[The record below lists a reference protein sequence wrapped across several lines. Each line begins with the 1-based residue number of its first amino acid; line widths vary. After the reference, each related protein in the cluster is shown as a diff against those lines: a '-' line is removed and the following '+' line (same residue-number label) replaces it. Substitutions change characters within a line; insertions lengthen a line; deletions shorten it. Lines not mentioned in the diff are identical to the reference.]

1 MLSFTLRR
9 LLEAIPVI
17 LLVTLIVFLLN
28 AAIPGN
34 PGRIRMGQRAES
46 AQVDAYNESRGYNR
60 SLPEQ
65 YGRYLWRLF
74 RHFDLGESDVKAGKS
89 VNEILGEAF
98 FVTLRL
104 AFLSMIVALF
114 VGIGAGVL
122 SAVHSRS
129 VIDYVSMLVAIIGVS
144 MPVFWLGR
152 LMIIYVAPIL
162 DLPRTGFNDQNWAT
176 MLASLAMPATA
187 LGLLSSATIARL
199 SRSAM
204 LDVLTQDYIRTAR
217 SKGLAES
224 VVILKHAM
232 RNAAIPI
239 VTVVGNSFGYL
250 LVGAVLTETVFALP
264 GLGREVVEAIKQRD
278 RELVTGGILLMSFV
292 FVGVNLLVDL
302 SYAWFDPRVRDDRN

>member
-34 PGRIRMGQRAES
+34 PGRIRMGQRAEP
-46 AQVDAYNESRGYNR
+46 AQVDAYNELRGYNDP
-60 SLPEQ
+60 LAVQ

-74 RHFDLGESDVKAGKS
+74 TSFDLGESDVKAGKS
-89 VNEILGEAF
+89 VNEILGDAF

-104 AFLSMIVALF
+104 AFLSMLVALV

-122 SAVHSRS
+122 SAVHSRT

-144 MPVFWLGR
+144 MPVFWLGI
-152 LMIIYVAPIL
+152 LMIIYVAPIV
-162 DLPRTGFNDQNWAT
+162 DLPRTGFNDENWAT
-176 MLASLAMPATA
+176 MLTSLAMPATA

>member
-1 MLSFTLRR
+1 VLSFTLRR

-17 LLVTLIVFLLN
+17 LMVTLIVFLLN

-34 PGRIRMGQRAES
+34 PGRIRMGQRAEP
-46 AQVDAYNESRGYNR
+46 AQVDAYNESRGYNDA
-60 SLPEQ
+60 LPVQ

-74 RHFDLGESDVKAGKS
+74 TRFDLGESDVKAGKS

-122 SAVHSRS
+122 SAVHSRT

-144 MPVFWLGR
+144 MPVFWLGI
-152 LMIIYVAPIL
+152 LMIIYVAPIF
-162 DLPRTGFNDQNWAT
+162 DLPRTGFNDENWAT

-204 LDVLTQDYIRTAR
+204 LDVLTQDYIPTAR
-217 SKGLAES
+217 SKGLSES
-224 VVILKHAM
+224 VVVLKHAM

-302 SYAWFDPRVRDDRN
+302 SYAWFDPRVRDDRH